1 MTPPRLSHSQPWLRA
16 ANTHDGLQRHRT
28 AQPFGFTLLETL
40 VVVLLLSLL
49 LAFALPAGHRWLQ
62 RQRLWHAAETVLAD
76 LYVARSEALHGH
88 RNVMLRFLSTPS
100 GACYVIYSGPQN
112 SCQCETVGP
121 STCLP
126 GSQAYRTYQT
136 PRRDG
141 FPMLSSNVS
150 SMLFSSRLG
159 TVALAATFR
168 LSTEGVGEVRH
179 IVGITGRVRS
189 CSVDRSF
196 TRWPACE
203 GAV

>member
-1 MTPPRLSHSQPWLRA
+1 MTPPPRFHSPLRLHTAGKR
-16 ANTHDGLQRHRT
+16 DVLQRLHGVLPR
-28 AQPFGFTLLETL
+28 GFTLVEAL
-40 VVVLLLSLL
+40 VAVLLLSLL
-49 LAFALPAGHRWLQ
+49 LTFALPAGHRWLQ

-76 LYVARSEALHGH
+76 LYFARSEALHGS
-88 RNVMLRFLSTPS
+88 RNVMLRFLTTPS

-112 SCQCETVGP
+112 SCQCETEGP

-126 GSQAYRTYQT
+126 GGQAYRTYQA

-150 SMLFSSRLG
+150 SMLFSNRLG

-189 CSVDRSF
+189 CSADRSF

-203 GAV
+203 GVM

>member
-1 MTPPRLSHSQPWLRA
+1 MTPPRQFRSPLWLRITNTRA
-16 ANTHDGLQRHRT
+16 ALVRHR
-28 AQPFGFTLLETL
+28 AVQPRGFTLLEAL
-40 VVVLLLSLL
+40 VVALLLSLL
-49 LAFALPAGHRWLQ
+49 LAIALPAGHRWLQ
-62 RQRLWHAAETVLAD
+62 RQRLWHAGETVLAD
-76 LYVARSEALHGH
+76 LYFARSEALHGS

-112 SCQCETVGP
+112 SCQCETEGP

-126 GSQAYRTYQT
+126 GGQAYRTYQT

-141 FPMLSSNVS
+141 FPMLSSNVP

-159 TVALAATFR
+159 TVALAATLR
-168 LSTEGVGEVRH
+168 LSTESVGEVRH